1 MKLQAVDYNF
11 TYKNNQRTSKSNVK
25 TRQQSFGMKFSLN
38 GQELLNAIKSDD
50 CVDIAANAAKIVP
63 GINKNLDRDIINN
76 AYKKFKLIRKRAFY
90 NEAWEQ
96 VFGVKAPDRKVKASV
111 ITKMFIPNL
120 EEAVVPIKLNLVA
133 IGKKECHSFASFP
146 GHISASI
153 AGESFHEPVL
163 PEDFVQALKHGKRKN
178 VINHIV
184 DTSNLEKLLTTMSN
198 MEKNAKDLE
207 KTNTL
212 NQIRNSNFS

>member
-1 MKLQAVDYNF
+1 MKLQALGYN
-11 TYKNNQRTSKSNVK
+11 YSCKNNQRTSKSNVK

-38 GQELLNAIKSDD
+38 GEDLIMAIRSSDY
-50 CVDIAANAAKIVP
+50 VEIAANAAKTVP
-63 GINKNLDRDIINN
+63 GINKNLDRDIIKN
-76 AYKKFKLIRKRAFY
+76 AYIKFKQNRKRAFF

-96 VFGVKAPDRKVKASV
+96 VFGTKAPDRKVKAPV
-111 ITKMFIPNL
+111 IAKMFIPNL
-120 EEAVVPIKLNLVA
+120 EEAVVPIKLDLEA
-133 IGKKECHSFASFP
+133 IGEKECFRFSSYP
-146 GHISASI
+146 RHISASI

-184 DTSNLEKLLTTMSN
+184 DTSNLKKLLTTMSN